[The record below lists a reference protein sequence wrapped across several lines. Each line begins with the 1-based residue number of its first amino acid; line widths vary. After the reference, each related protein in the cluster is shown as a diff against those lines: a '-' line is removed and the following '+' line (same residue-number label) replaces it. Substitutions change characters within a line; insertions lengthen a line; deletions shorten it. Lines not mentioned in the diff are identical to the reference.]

1 VGGFHP
7 VNDAKWNAGEIVPYS
22 VLVEAFT
29 AIEATTKRLE
39 ITAILVKL
47 FRSVIA
53 LTPDD
58 LIPTVYLTCN
68 KLAPEYAGVEIGLGD
83 SLLQKALQNSMGSNI
98 KHIKKKYEEL
108 GDLGKV
114 ALLLAK
120 GKRSLFGYKTKPL
133 TIRNVL
139 AQYRL
144 IAHTKGS
151 GSEEVKRG
159 KISKMLSDAKGAEA
173 CFLVRG
179 LQGKLRIGLAE
190 QTVLTA
196 LSQAI
201 AITPSASTL
210 DTRLKQSK
218 ETIDKYIQN
227 STDTVKQAFSEC
239 PSYDKLCTA
248 LLEGGI
254 AELPERC
261 HLSPGIPV
269 KPMLAKPTK
278 GVGEVLKRLEG
289 IQFTCEWKYDGER
302 GQIHLCPDGSYK
314 IFSRNSEDNTKKYPD
329 LIQMMP
335 GTIRKYGE
343 VDATKEDS
351 SSSASSSA
359 SSSSDA
365 VAVKAVAGG
374 EDGTPMVT
382 SCIIDSEVI
391 AIDRET
397 GQLLPFQILSTR
409 ARKGSNL
416 EDIKVEV
423 VMTAFDLLF
432 LNGKSLLKETL
443 TERRR
448 LLKSHFKEVSV
459 GVVCGGVWR
468 CVEVCGGVW
477 RCVEVCGGVW
487 RCVEVCGGVWRC
499 VEVCGGVVALAVVV
513 VWLHWRSWVLL
524 VCGIVH

>member
-68 KLAPEYAGVEIGLGD
+68 KLSPRVQIRLGD

-218 ETIDKYIQN
+218 ETIDTYIQN

-351 SSSASSSA
+351 SSSSASSA
-359 SSSSDA
+359 SSSVA

-409 ARKGSNL
+409 ARKGSKL

-459 GVVCGGVWR
+459 GGGVW
-468 CVEVCGGVW
+468 W
-477 RCVEVCGGVW
+477 W
-487 RCVEVCGGVWRC
+487 
-499 VEVCGGVVALAVVV
+499 VV
-513 VWLHWRSWVLL
+513 VWLHWLL
-524 VCGIVH
+524 WWCGCTGGRGCCWFVALFINLWFLFFIF

>member
-1 VGGFHP
+1 MGGFHP

-218 ETIDKYIQN
+218 ETIDTYIQN

-351 SSSASSSA
+351 SSSSA

-409 ARKGSNL
+409 ARKGSKL

-459 GVVCGGVWR
+459 GGGVWWW
-468 CVEVCGGVW
+468 C
-477 RCVEVCGGVW
+477 
-487 RCVEVCGGVWRC
+487 
-499 VEVCGGVVALAVVV
+499 V
-513 VWLHWRSWVLL
+513 VWLRWLLWVLL